1 MKYEPMQNI
10 DRAYIF
16 LLIILFISGC
26 TREID
31 KIVVPINNI
40 TQDLNRSTQKIDMP
54 IDLFPDT
61 GLKLKGS
68 KLVIEKH
75 F

>member
-1 MKYEPMQNI
+1 M
-10 DRAYIF
+10 A
-16 LLIILFISGC
+16 GC
-26 TREID
+26 THEID
-31 KIVVPINNI
+31 KIVVPINTATLDI
-40 TQDLNRSTQKIDMP
+40 NRSTQKIDMP

-68 KLVIEKH
+68 NVVIEKH

>member
-1 MKYEPMQNI
+1 MKYKPMKKPYHI
-10 DRAYIF
+10 CF
-16 LLIILFISGC
+16 TLSIILFMAGC
-26 TREID
+26 THEID
-31 KIVVPINNI
+31 KIVVPINNA
-40 TQDLNRSTQKIDMP
+40 TLDLNRSTQKIDMP

-68 KLVIEKH
+68 KVVIEKH

>member
-1 MKYEPMQNI
+1 M
-10 DRAYIF
+10 A
-16 LLIILFISGC
+16 GC
-26 TREID
+26 THEID
-31 KIVVPINNI
+31 KIVVPINNA
-40 TQDLNRSTQKIDMP
+40 TLDLNRSTQKIDMP

-68 KLVIEKH
+68 KVVIEKH